1 MGREGYENYF
11 EGADAVAQAL
21 PGTADLAEKS
31 GPGEMASGGGQ
42 MVAGGE
48 KMAAIVTAIA
58 TAGVTA
64 TAAADAVQPL
74 SLRQR
79 STQHNPRIAGK
90 H

>member
-1 MGREGYENYF
+1 
-11 EGADAVAQAL
+11 VAQAL
-21 PGTADLAEKS
+21 PGTADLVEKS

-48 KMAAIVTAIA
+48 KMAATA

-64 TAAADAVQPL
+64 TAAADEVRPL
-74 SLRQR
+74 SLRQC
-79 STQHNPRIAGK
+79 STRHNPRLAGK